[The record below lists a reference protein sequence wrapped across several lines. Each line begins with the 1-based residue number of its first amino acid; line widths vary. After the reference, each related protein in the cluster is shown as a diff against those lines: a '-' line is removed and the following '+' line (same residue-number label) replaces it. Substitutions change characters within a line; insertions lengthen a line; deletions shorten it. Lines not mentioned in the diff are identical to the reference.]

1 MFDFRNNRAQRSP
14 HKNKHFNFFHPKN
27 YLKIMIK
34 NFEKLQFL
42 FYSSSFIME
51 LEPKRRNFFGSGSSQ
66 KADSETLG
74 IPVTK

>member
-1 MFDFRNNRAQRSP
+1 
-14 HKNKHFNFFHPKN
+14 
-27 YLKIMIK
+27 MIK